1 MALGKQAGKEVR
13 GAKAMEVT
21 EVNIVPVKAVDGLV
35 AFASCVVNGQ
45 LYLGSM
51 GVHRRLDGSGYRI
64 TYPTKRIGRREL
76 NYYHPLSKEAG
87 SAIEKA
93 IVAKCNQLFE
103 RSDDDYGRHGKTT
116 TDNQ

>member
-1 MALGKQAGKEVR
+1 
-13 GAKAMEVT
+13 MEVT
-21 EVNIVPVKAVDGLV
+21 EVNIVPVKVVEGLV

-64 TYPTKRIGRREL
+64 TYPTKRIGSREL
-76 NYYHPLSKEAG
+76 NYYHPLNKQVG

-93 IVAKCNQLFE
+93 IVAKCKELFE
-103 RSDDDYGRHGKTT
+103 RSDEDYGRHRKTT
-116 TDNQ
+116 ADNQ